1 MQALVKHSSSNG
13 HGLSVPAP
21 AHKQVAA
28 VPPLTEE
35 RVNKLLAGRG
45 VRGWLRAAN
54 VARVLGLLSLY
65 LFLDTYDMRADFNRR
80 TIKRLR
86 EQAREGELSQ
96 RFKAWSRS
104 FVYEAFDRFIRIL

>member
-1 MQALVKHSSSNG
+1 MSNQALVRYKSNG
-13 HGLSVPAP
+13 DGLVVPAP
-21 AHKQVAA
+21 AVPKQSSA

-35 RVNKLLAGRG
+35 RVDELLAGRG
-45 VRGWLRAAN
+45 LRGWIRAAN

-65 LFLDTYDMRADFNRR
+65 LFLDTYDIRADFNRR

-86 EQAREGELSQ
+86 EQAREGEISQ

-104 FVYEAFDRFIRIL
+104 L